1 MTFCWNSAV
10 AVPGGADSAMRNNG
24 AAGYAGFRNAGFK
37 MPGCR
42 KLVVGGDD
50 AITKEVNPLMVTAEH
65 VDRMSKRDS
74 RSSSAPDTLIRSNLN
89 LPG

>member
-10 AVPGGADSAMRNNG
+10 AVTGVADSGMRSHG
-24 AAGYAGFRNAGFK
+24 KTGYAGLRNGFK

-42 KLVVGGDD
+42 KLAVGGDD
-50 AITKEVNPLMVTAEH
+50 AITKANPLMVTAEQ
-65 VDRMSKRDS
+65 VDRMSKPGS
-74 RSSSAPDTLIRSNLN
+74 RSASAPDILIRSNLN